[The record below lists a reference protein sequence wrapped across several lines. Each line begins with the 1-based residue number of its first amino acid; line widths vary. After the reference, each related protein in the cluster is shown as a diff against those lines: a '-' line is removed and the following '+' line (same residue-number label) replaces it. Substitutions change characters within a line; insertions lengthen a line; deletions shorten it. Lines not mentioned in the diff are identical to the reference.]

1 MPEKFQ
7 STKDSIT
14 GHEKNGKTSNLHFE
28 IQIGTFGLCWLILN
42 DLPRSVAN
50 FINRK
55 ILVFTIISTKCK
67 NDHANDIFIH
77 PLLPLKRKGMQPM
90 STLNTG

>member
-14 GHEKNGKTSNLHFE
+14 GHTGHEKNGKTGNLHFE

-55 ILVFTIISTKCK
+55 ILVFTITST
-67 NDHANDIFIH
+67 
-77 PLLPLKRKGMQPM
+77 
-90 STLNTG
+90 

>member
-1 MPEKFQ
+1 MK
-7 STKDSIT
+7 
-14 GHEKNGKTSNLHFE
+14 KNGKTGNLHFE

-55 ILVFTIISTKCK
+55 ISVFTIISTKCK
-67 NDHANDIFIH
+67 NDHANAYFYPPFAPIKKKRNAAH
-77 PLLPLKRKGMQPM
+77 EYLKYRITLKGWK
-90 STLNTG
+90 